1 MVNIPL
7 LCRDT
12 RPMFSFGG
20 SSGGYPTTPAG
31 NLFVSTTGNDSNLGT
46 EVSPFRTINK
56 AASVVN
62 PGDVVVVEDGI
73 WSDVH
78 TALGTASVVEVGRG
92 GTAGNL
98 VTFRSRNYLGAK
110 LDGLNGDG
118 FGGSMQGFNFR
129 NGAGFVK
136 IQGFDIYG
144 MASTTGSCAGI
155 DVFGGGADS
164 VISLN
169 QIHHCGRI
177 CIAHGFGQNGIFIG
191 QSRVMVERN
200 TIFDIGRLGPT
211 EGCGTPGPYQTND
224 HGIYHSS
231 GDDFTARNN
240 ILYAADHG
248 WSIQFFGTTRSRTR
262 ILNNTFT
269 FGNQYQNRTHM
280 VLDVDMIDA
289 VIANNIFYDTVLGN
303 TLKVFASTRTFTNVV
318 VQNNLTS
325 SAQMS
330 DNADPGISLVGN
342 LVSTNPLLVD
352 PLTDF
357 RLQVG
362 SPAIDAGIS
371 LTDVLD
377 DFNGTARPIGAAYDI
392 GAYEK

>member
-1 MVNIPL
+1 
-7 LCRDT
+7 
-12 RPMFSFGG
+12 
-20 SSGGYPTTPAG
+20 
-31 NLFVSTTGNDSNLGT
+31 
-46 EVSPFRTINK
+46 
-56 AASVVN
+56 
-62 PGDVVVVEDGI
+62 
-73 WSDVH
+73 
-78 TALGTASVVEVGRG
+78 
-92 GTAGNL
+92 
-98 VTFRSRNYLGAK
+98 
-110 LDGLNGDG
+110 
-118 FGGSMQGFNFR
+118 
-129 NGAGFVK
+129 
-136 IQGFDIYG
+136 
-144 MASTTGSCAGI
+144 
-155 DVFGGGADS
+155 
-164 VISLN
+164 
-169 QIHHCGRI
+169 
-177 CIAHGFGQNGIFIG
+177 
-191 QSRVMVERN
+191 
-200 TIFDIGRLGPT
+200 
-211 EGCGTPGPYQTND
+211 
-224 HGIYHSS
+224 
-231 GDDFTARNN
+231 
-240 ILYAADHG
+240 
-248 WSIQFFGTTRSRTR
+248 
-262 ILNNTFT
+262 
-269 FGNQYQNRTHM
+269 M